1 MIVPAASQVLVGDP
15 VFGGTRELHTVQ
27 RMLSD
32 LRSSAESYVQSAASV
47 REMLASVESEAIDTL
62 SLELEELLIPGG
74 NSVYESSDAAWWALS
89 HFLSECGEIESRAEW
104 VERQVLEALDT
115 VAASA
120 EAIRAICA
128 EGGIAL
134 SLAWNVL
141 PPFEMPDAPALMG
154 KPGDIISAATAIDVS
169 SRHVELSAAWRSEV
183 VRWEQAL
190 SDIDGRLAEW
200 RNLVEDRERLEERL
214 VASVEDTAIG
224 ALAVLAMATGGRVED
239 VVRARMA
246 DSSLSAGWIGAKPRT
261 AHPLLRLLLGSY
273 DGSGVWDAPPDPDVV
288 AERWERLPEHVR
300 EKLIA
305 QVPWVIGS
313 LPGLPFSVRDRANR
327 VMVDYYVLRQDL
339 LDSRDRRLLAEV
351 VRVMNDPQKDPPVAV
366 VALNFEGEAP
376 YASIGYGNLDESEYL
391 TWAVPG
397 MFSDAPSALPEWG
410 DAMRR
415 QYSEQ
420 VRQLQLEGRAQEQ
433 TAVIAFLAYDTPNQ
447 FTVLGS
453 AVARAGAERLAAE
466 LDGTYA
472 TRTQNVPL
480 QRHGAIGHSYG
491 TTALV
496 EALLIVRH
504 SVSQVTLVASAGL
517 SGDGLESFEDLAV
530 ERDAF
535 GKPEVYTG
543 LASSDWVAR
552 LGVNL
557 SSRLQPNPTF
567 VPYEWQRIDGATS
580 FSVEGTDELLP
591 TEGHAI
597 LNKYGTGYFDARTQ
611 SGVSIARIALG
622 LTLDDLSDTVATGT
636 EVGEE
641 R

>member
-1 MIVPAASQVLVGDP
+1 MIIPAVSQVLVGNP
-15 VFGGTRELHTVQ
+15 VFGGTREVQTVQ

-32 LRSSAESYVQSAASV
+32 HCVSAESYVQSAASV

-74 NSVYESSDAAWWALS
+74 KSVYESSDAAWWALS
-89 HFLSECGEIESRAEW
+89 HFLTECGVIESRAEW
-104 VERQVLEALDT
+104 IERQVLEALDV

-141 PPFEMPDAPALMG
+141 PPLEMPIAPALTVKSG
-154 KPGDIISAATAIDVS
+154 GVISAATAIDDAA
-169 SRHVELSAAWRSEV
+169 RRGKLSAVWRTEV
-183 VRWEQAL
+183 ARWEEAL

-200 RNLVEDRERLEERL
+200 RGLVEDRERLEERL
-214 VASVEDTAIG
+214 IASLEDTAFG
-224 ALAVLAMATGGRVED
+224 ALAVLATATGDRVES
-239 VVRARMA
+239 VVRARLA
-246 DSSLSAGWIGAKPRT
+246 DSSLSAGWIDAKPRT

-273 DGSGVWDAPPDPDVV
+273 DGSGVWNSPPDPDVV
-288 AERWERLPEHVR
+288 AERWESMPEHVR
-300 EKLIA
+300 EELIA

-313 LPGLPFSVRDRANR
+313 LPGLPFLVRDRANR
-327 VMVDYYVLRQDL
+327 MMVDYYVLRQDL
-339 LDSRDRRLLAEV
+339 LDPRDRRLLAEV
-351 VRVMNDPQKDPPVAV
+351 VRVMNDPQKDPPVSV
-366 VALNFEGEAP
+366 VALNFEGEVP

-397 MFSDAPSALPEWG
+397 MFSDAPSALPAW
-410 DAMRR
+410 DRAMRT
-415 QYSEQ
+415 QHLEQ
-420 VRQLQLEGRAQEQ
+420 VQQLRRAGKGHEQ
-433 TAVIAFLAYDTPNQ
+433 TSVIAFLSYDTPNQ

-453 AVARAGAERLAAE
+453 AVARAGAERIAAE

-472 TRTQNVPL
+472 TRHQNVPMA
-480 QRHGAIGHSYG
+480 RHGAIGHSYG

-496 EALLIVRH
+496 EALLIVKH
-504 SVSQVTLVASAGL
+504 PVSQVTLVASAGL
-517 SGDGLESFEDLAV
+517 SGDGLESFDDIAV
-530 ERDAF
+530 GRDSF
-535 GKPEVYTG
+535 GNLEVYTG

-557 SSRLQPNPTF
+557 SSRLQPNSTS
-567 VPYEWQRIDGATS
+567 VPYEWQRIEGATS
-580 FSVEGTDELLP
+580 FSVEGTHDLLP

-597 LNKYGTGYFDARTQ
+597 LNKYGTGYFDVRTQ
-611 SGVSIARIALG
+611 SNVSIARIALG
-622 LTLDDLSDTVATGT
+622 LPLDDLSDPVATGT